1 MAAQNEMA
9 RLSTNS
15 RHRVVADATHESLL
29 GDRNDAAAVSRAIHD
44 VVVSV
49 RNSTPLVSP

>member
-1 MAAQNEMA
+1 
-9 RLSTNS
+9 
-15 RHRVVADATHESLL
+15 VADATHGSLL
-29 GDRNDAAAVSRAIHD
+29 SDRNDAAAVSRAIHD